1 MIYKIIAE
9 FEEELERVIK
19 ELSKKF
25 IVLFYRNVIYVASK
39 EDEIEKTEVEKMIK
53 SIIKESF
60 YCQELNEK
68 NLKYEPTKV
77 IEWCKEQFVRLDTI
91 KFEKER
97 QAELKAMYDFVQAV
111 DRELEMLVKSKKQ

>member
-1 MIYKIIAE
+1 MRFCNYS
-9 FEEELERVIK
+9 L
-19 ELSKKF
+19 
-25 IVLFYRNVIYVASK
+25 
-39 EDEIEKTEVEKMIK
+39 T
-53 SIIKESF
+53 
-60 YCQELNEK
+60 K

-111 DRELEMLVKSKKQ
+111 DRELEMLIKSKKQ

>member
-39 EDEIEKTEVEKMIK
+39 EDEIENRNME
-53 SIIKESF
+53 
-60 YCQELNEK
+60 
-68 NLKYEPTKV
+68 
-77 IEWCKEQFVRLDTI
+77 
-91 KFEKER
+91 
-97 QAELKAMYDFVQAV
+97 
-111 DRELEMLVKSKKQ
+111 